1 PHEPWFVPEEYRRLY
16 DNSDAQEQVISTY
29 NTTEKLTPELL
40 RRAQANYSGLVTMC
54 ERWSGHLMETLRTLG
69 RLDDTVVIVVSDH
82 RHSIGDRDYMGKR
95 GYPSDPSVFD
105 IALLVRHPDGTGA
118 GQRSDLLLQHT
129 DISAQVLEFAGVQP
143 RQPLHGQPFWTAA
156 T

>member
-1 PHEPWFVPEEYRRLY
+1 
-16 DNSDAQEQVISTY
+16 
-29 NTTEKLTPELL
+29 
-40 RRAQANYSGLVTMC
+40 
-54 ERWSGHLMETLRTLG
+54 
-69 RLDDTVVIVVSDH
+69 DDTVVIVVSDH
-82 RHSIGDRDYMGKR
+82 GHSIGDRDYMGKR

-156 T
+156 TGGGAALRDHAAIAWGNTITVVGDRWGRRCKGAGSGPL